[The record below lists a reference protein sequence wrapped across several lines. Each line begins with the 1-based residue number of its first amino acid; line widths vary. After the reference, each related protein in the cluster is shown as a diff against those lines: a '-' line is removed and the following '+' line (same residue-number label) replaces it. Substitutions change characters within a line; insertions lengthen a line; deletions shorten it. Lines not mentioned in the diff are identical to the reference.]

1 MPRQLTSRTTLDN
14 LRKEAKRWLAALQ
27 ENDAKARERYELAY
41 PRGSGHPVLRDVQHA
56 LAREYGME
64 GWKELKLALE
74 KAPSEAATT
83 RHTGGDLTTRF
94 LEYACPDHHVRNR
107 SAHRMASQ
115 AAIRH
120 LEQNPE
126 IARQDLYTAVVCGE
140 IEEVERIL
148 RERPQ
153 LANARRP
160 ASGRDRSGA
169 GGSYDFLGDF
179 GSKEWEPLLYLCFTR
194 LPLAKPNDN
203 AVAIARLLL
212 DRRADPNAYF
222 MAGNSRYTPLT
233 GIVGE
238 GEEDRPPHPRRD
250 ELARLLLESGAEPYD
265 EQVIYNIGFHGKV
278 LWWLKLMYE
287 FSVRAGRQADWA
299 DPEWHM
305 LDMGGYGSGARW
317 HLRIAVENDDLELA
331 DWCLAHGANPNSAPE
346 RDQRFPQ
353 RSLYEHTVRLGHAE
367 MAELLVRY
375 GAQRQEVVLD
385 DEDRYVAAC
394 LGLNREEAGR
404 FLSRHPEY
412 LQSTKAIFAAAEKDR
427 ADVVAFLLDLGT
439 PIEVE
444 DSKKQRPLHVAA
456 ASDAVKVAEL
466 LIERGAELDPYEL
479 NYSNTPLDFAAYF
492 EHGRMIEL
500 LTRYSRDV
508 WNLVPLGQVD
518 RLREV
523 LAAEPRRAKTS
534 WGDTPLFWLPED
546 EEKALEIVKLFL
558 EEGADPNFRSRKE
571 GWTAAE
577 VARKRGMLKVAALLD
592 AAGGGVANAEQA
604 RREYLLTTYEQT
616 ARDLVMVYEADDEE
630 ALERLARHINRIV
643 SFEQVRAG
651 LGHGPEH
658 ARLELHEARD
668 QVARQGGFKDW
679 AAFLESLG
687 ADTPTPG

>member
-1 MPRQLTSRTTLDN
+1 MPRQLTPRTTLDN
-14 LRKEAKRWLAALQ
+14 LRKEAKRWLAALRKN
-27 ENDAKARERYELAY
+27 EPKARERFERAY
-41 PRGSGHPVLRDVQHA
+41 PKGPGNPALRDVQHA

-265 EQVIYNIGFHGKV
+265 Q
-278 LWWLKLMYE
+278 
-287 FSVRAGRQADWA
+287 Q
-299 DPEWHM
+299 
-305 LDMGGYGSGARW
+305 
-317 HLRIAVENDDLELA
+317 
-331 DWCLAHGANPNSAPE
+331 
-346 RDQRFPQ
+346 
-353 RSLYEHTVRLGHAE
+353 
-367 MAELLVRY
+367 
-375 GAQRQEVVLD
+375 
-385 DEDRYVAAC
+385 
-394 LGLNREEAGR
+394 
-404 FLSRHPEY
+404 
-412 LQSTKAIFAAAEKDR
+412 
-427 ADVVAFLLDLGT
+427 
-439 PIEVE
+439 
-444 DSKKQRPLHVAA
+444 
-456 ASDAVKVAEL
+456 
-466 LIERGAELDPYEL
+466 
-479 NYSNTPLDFAAYF
+479 
-492 EHGRMIEL
+492 
-500 LTRYSRDV
+500 
-508 WNLVPLGQVD
+508 
-518 RLREV
+518 
-523 LAAEPRRAKTS
+523 
-534 WGDTPLFWLPED
+534 
-546 EEKALEIVKLFL
+546 
-558 EEGADPNFRSRKE
+558 
-571 GWTAAE
+571 
-577 VARKRGMLKVAALLD
+577 
-592 AAGGGVANAEQA
+592 
-604 RREYLLTTYEQT
+604 
-616 ARDLVMVYEADDEE
+616 
-630 ALERLARHINRIV
+630 
-643 SFEQVRAG
+643 
-651 LGHGPEH
+651 
-658 ARLELHEARD
+658 
-668 QVARQGGFKDW
+668 
-679 AAFLESLG
+679 
-687 ADTPTPG
+687 